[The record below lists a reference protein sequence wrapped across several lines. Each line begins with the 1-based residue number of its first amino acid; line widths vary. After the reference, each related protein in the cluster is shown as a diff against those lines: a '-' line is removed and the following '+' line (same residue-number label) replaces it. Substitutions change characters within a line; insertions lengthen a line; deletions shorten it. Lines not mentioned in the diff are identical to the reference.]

1 MDAATES
8 QSPNSSMLLA
18 IDIGNTCIDIGLLVG
33 DAPVFRYK
41 CSTAPPAEVGLQR
54 LLAPL
59 DAPPLGAVVGSVV
72 AELGTAY
79 AEACRGLSAGPVLQA
94 SSAWDWGL
102 RLDYDDPAQLGVDRL
117 AAAAAAHRAAPA
129 GQAAVVV
136 DAGTALTVDAI
147 DAEGIFRGGAIA
159 PGLRLGL
166 DALSAGTS
174 LLPHVEFAG
183 EPPLLGKNT
192 ADGLRSGALH
202 GSAALVEG
210 LCVRM
215 MAALDSPVAV
225 FLTGGDG
232 PLLQPHI
239 AAVHTCDPDLVLRG
253 LALAYRR
260 RTA

>member
-1 MDAATES
+1 
-8 QSPNSSMLLA
+8 MLLA
-18 IDIGNTCIDIGLLVG
+18 IDIGNTCIDIGLLAG
-33 DAPVFRYK
+33 DDPVFRHK
-41 CSTAPPAEVGLQR
+41 FPTVPPSNADLQR

-59 DAPPLGAVVGSVV
+59 ATPPIGAVIGSVV
-72 AELGTAY
+72 AELGAAY
-79 AEACRGLSAGPVLQA
+79 AEACRDFSSGPVLQA

-102 RLDYDDPAQLGVDRL
+102 RIDYDDPARIGVDRL
-117 AAAAAAHRAAPA
+117 AAAAAARRATPA
-129 GQAAVVV
+129 GRAAVVV

-147 DAEGIFRGGAIA
+147 DAEGTFCGGAIA

-166 DALSAGTS
+166 NALSAGTS
-174 LLPHVEFAG
+174 FLPQVELAATT
-183 EPPLLGKNT
+183 PLLGQNT
-192 ADGLRSGALH
+192 TDGLCSGALH

-210 LCVRM
+210 LCARIA
-215 MAALDSPVAV
+215 AALDSPVAI

>member
-18 IDIGNTCIDIGLLVG
+18 IDIGNTCIDIGLLA
-33 DAPVFRYK
+33 DDDLVFRYK
-41 CSTAPPAEVGLQR
+41 CSTAPPAEIGLQR

-59 DAPPLGAVVGSVV
+59 AAPRLGVVVGSVV
-72 AELGTAY
+72 AELGAAY
-79 AEACRGLSAGPVLQA
+79 AEACRGLAAGSVLQA

-102 RLDYDDPAQLGVDRL
+102 CIDYDDPAQLGVDRL

-129 GQAAVVV
+129 AAVVV

-147 DAEGIFRGGAIA
+147 DAEGTFRGGAIA

-174 LLPHVEFAG
+174 LLPPVEFAG
-183 EPPLLGKNT
+183 VPPLLGKNV

-210 LCVRM
+210 LCARM
-215 MAALDSPVAV
+215 TAALGDRVAV

>member
-1 MDAATES
+1 
-8 QSPNSSMLLA
+8 MLLA
-18 IDIGNTCIDIGLLVG
+18 IDIGNTCIDIGLLAG
-33 DAPVFRYK
+33 DDPVFRYK
-41 CSTAPPAEVGLQR
+41 CATAAPADVGLQR
-54 LLAPL
+54 LLALL

-72 AELGTAY
+72 AELGAAY
-79 AEACRGLSAGPVLQA
+79 AEACRALAAGPVLQA

-102 RLDYDDPAQLGVDRL
+102 HIAYDDPAQLGVDRL
-117 AAAAAAHRAAPA
+117 AAAAAAHRTAP
-129 GQAAVVV
+129 GAAVVV

-147 DAEGIFRGGAIA
+147 DAEGTFRGGAMA

-166 DALSAGTS
+166 NALSAGTS
-174 LLPHVEFAG
+174 LLPQVEFAG
-183 EPPLLGKNT
+183 VPPLLGRNT

-210 LCVRM
+210 LCSRM
-215 MAALDSPVAV
+215 AAALDSRVTV

-239 AAVHTCDPDLVLRG
+239 AAIHTCDPDLVLRG

>member
-1 MDAATES
+1 
-8 QSPNSSMLLA
+8 MLLA
-18 IDIGNTCIDIGLLVG
+18 IDIGNTCIDIGLLAEDETVCRHKF
-33 DAPVFRYK
+33 P
-41 CSTAPPAEVGLQR
+41 TAPPADVDLQC
-54 LLAPL
+54 LLAAL
-59 DAPPLGAVVGSVV
+59 ATPPIGAVIGSVV
-72 AELGTAY
+72 AELGAAY
-79 AEACRGLSAGPVLQA
+79 AAACRDFSSGPVLQA

-102 RLDYDDPAQLGVDRL
+102 RIDYDAPDRIGVDRL

-129 GQAAVVV
+129 GQAVVVV

-147 DAEGIFRGGAIA
+147 AAEGTFRGGVIA

-166 DALSAGTS
+166 NALSANTS
-174 LLPHVEFAG
+174 FLPQVELAATT
-183 EPPLLGKNT
+183 PLLGQNT

-210 LCVRM
+210 LCTRM
-215 MAALDSPVAV
+215 AAALDSTSAV

-232 PLLQPHI
+232 PLLHPHI

>member
-1 MDAATES
+1 
-8 QSPNSSMLLA
+8 MLLA
-18 IDIGNTCIDIGLLVG
+18 IDIGNTCIDIGLLAG
-33 DAPVFRYK
+33 DETVCRHKFP
-41 CSTAPPAEVGLQR
+41 TAPPANTDLLCRLAGL
-54 LLAPL
+54 AT
-59 DAPPLGAVVGSVV
+59 PPIGAVIGSVV
-72 AELGTAY
+72 AELGAAY
-79 AEACRGLSAGPVLQA
+79 AAACRDFSAGPVLQA
-94 SSAWDWGL
+94 HNTSDWGL
-102 RLDYDDPAQLGVDRL
+102 QIDYDDPARIGVDRL

-129 GQAAVVV
+129 GQAVVVV

-147 DAEGIFRGGAIA
+147 DAAGTFRGGVIA

-166 DALSAGTS
+166 NALSANTS
-174 LLPHVEFAG
+174 FLPQVELAATT
-183 EPPLLGKNT
+183 PLLGQNT

-210 LCVRM
+210 LCTRM
-215 MAALDSPVAV
+215 AAALDSPVAV

-232 PLLQPHI
+232 PLLHPHI